1 MLLLVLT
8 LDARRIRYIM
18 MTFPMLALMAAY
30 GLEGL
35 GNTRLSRQVVACT
48 AAAML
53 VTAIFV
59 YLPFLQRTSAR
70 NIQQAGAYL
79 DTIALRQVDV
89 FTQPQTRSIVNPA
102 ISVPLLDLF
111 TDKRI
116 VLRSGPTA
124 APDPKSLK
132 TSPLRFTWELGT
144 PSFLASGA
152 ETSTSTAAVAVL
164 SGRRDQALPDVI
176 ARRVAAYRLT
186 REFAQSDRA
195 FRYQTIVRIYE
206 PQ

>member
-1 MLLLVLT
+1 
-8 LDARRIRYIM
+8 
-18 MTFPMLALMAAY
+18 
-30 GLEGL
+30 
-35 GNTRLSRQVVACT
+35 
-48 AAAML
+48 
-53 VTAIFV
+53 
-59 YLPFLQRTSAR
+59 
-70 NIQQAGAYL
+70 
-79 DTIALRQVDV
+79 
-89 FTQPQTRSIVNPA
+89 
-102 ISVPLLDLF
+102 
-111 TDKRI
+111 
-116 VLRSGPTA
+116 
-124 APDPKSLK
+124 
-132 TSPLRFTWELGT
+132 FTWELGT